1 MDIATIILDLRTS
14 PNLQEFI
21 NRRFNDPAKIVLERH
36 DVAGV
41 LMTTGGKFKLTRMIG
56 NATHVTR
63 EVDLTDIRPD
73 DIVLDI
79 GACIGG
85 FTVPAA
91 LRCAHV
97 YAVEP
102 LYTDE
107 LRENI
112 AFNSL
117 ENVTVLEKAI
127 APTPGDR
134 VTLTYAG
141 TTKTVE
147 TVTFADLVRTMHP
160 SFLKCD
166 CEGGEWTIDPID
178 LADIRRIEMEIH
190 HGDASFFP
198 ANPHLVPYLTYH
210 WTTTIDRSADGR
222 CEFVHAHPNRA
233 DD

>member
-1 MDIATIILDLRTS
+1 M
-14 PNLQEFI
+14 
-21 NRRFNDPAKIVLERH
+21 
-36 DVAGV
+36 
-41 LMTTGGKFKLTRMIG
+41 
-56 NATHVTR
+56 
-63 EVDLTDIRPD
+63 
-73 DIVLDI
+73 
-79 GACIGG
+79 
-85 FTVPAA
+85 
-91 LRCAHV
+91 
-97 YAVEP
+97 
-102 LYTDE
+102 
-107 LRENI
+107 
-112 AFNSL
+112 
-117 ENVTVLEKAI
+117 
-127 APTPGDR
+127 
-134 VTLTYAG
+134 TYAG